1 VWMTDE
7 VSVEAGLF
15 LAGLIGGMINSIA
28 GGGSFITFP
37 ALIAS
42 GVPPIAA
49 NASNTFASCAGYLSG
64 AAGFRGELWAYRAH
78 LPRLL
83 FFALCGGAA
92 GAWLLLQTAEAAF
105 SRAVPW
111 LLLVATMLLI
121 WGESLQALLYRHFG
135 HRQSFSTASQF
146 LLTLFF
152 IAICAYGGFFNAGF
166 GIILLGYLTLAGH
179 NDIHLMNGLK
189 LLVSAVVALLAIV
202 VFGVGD
208 IIAWREGGIVLAGT
222 LIGGYAATRLIRVI
236 NQVWVRRFVIGV
248 AAGMTTYFFIA
259 N

>member
-1 VWMTDE
+1 M
-7 VSVEAGLF
+7 
-15 LAGLIGGMINSIA
+15 
-28 GGGSFITFP
+28 
-37 ALIAS
+37 
-42 GVPPIAA
+42 
-49 NASNTFASCAGYLSG
+49 
-64 AAGFRGELWAYRAH
+64 
-78 LPRLL
+78 
-83 FFALCGGAA
+83 
-92 GAWLLLQTAEAAF
+92 
-105 SRAVPW
+105 
-111 LLLVATMLLI
+111 
-121 WGESLQALLYRHFG
+121 
-135 HRQSFSTASQF
+135 
-146 LLTLFF
+146 TLFF

-222 LIGGYAATRLIRVI
+222 LIGGYAATRLVRVI

-248 AAGMTTYFFIA
+248 AAGMTAYFFIA